1 MVKLWEKLRKRDYSF
16 PFEESVL
23 FCLYKYFEETLTAS
37 EKETKNTFLTKVP
50 IDVYFEIGVI
60 SISVEKQ
67 TTHFWSQ
74 KSHVLIKKLQQIF
87 ENYNLL
93 LIFQIKGVVSAEKF
107 DMILN
112 GLKKLWVVV
121 LRLTDNRFSR

>member
-1 MVKLWEKLRKRDYSF
+1 VYF
-16 PFEESVL
+16 

-67 TTHFWSQ
+67 MTHFWSQ

-93 LIFQIKGVVSAEKF
+93 LIFQIKGVVSAEVWYDTKWPQK
-107 DMILN
+107 MMGS
-112 GLKKLWVVV
+112 GLAVNWQ
-121 LRLTDNRFSR
+121 